1 MIRRAINRWGVQMF
15 RRWWQGTSARV
26 DESHEPAPQTNV
38 ATPAC
43 NPPDAGVQVR
53 TGPVPRTLPEQLF
66 SLAALRRA
74 WLAVR
79 GAGGGAGVDGM
90 TIKVFSSRLDEE
102 LTSLQAELIDG
113 RYRPQPLRQVLVPKE
128 SGGLRPLALWALRD
142 RVAQRTVYEIIAPS
156 FEVQFLAC
164 SFGFRPGLGVEDA
177 LRKLEEARDANRL
190 WVVDGDIH
198 HCFDE
203 IDSRRLLGLVRQRV
217 YDPLLLRYISGWLT
231 QHILNSA
238 DGVPKAAGASQGSVL
253 SPLLANIYLHR
264 FDLEMIRRGLLLLR
278 YADDFVI
285 CCQRKQEAQQALEMA
300 KRALGRIG
308 LRVSEGKTRIVHF
321 DEGFEWLGYFL
332 VQRRRYRV

>member
-1 MIRRAINRWGVQMF
+1 MF
-15 RRWWQGTSARV
+15 RRWWRRTSAQI
-26 DESHEPAPQTNV
+26 DKPHEPAPQANV
-38 ATPAC
+38 AAPESSL
-43 NPPDAGVQVR
+43 PDAGVQVR
-53 TGPVPRTLPEQLF
+53 SGPVPRTPPEQLF

-79 GAGGGAGVDGM
+79 GAGGGAGVDGV
-90 TIKVFSSRLDEE
+90 TIRLFSNRLDDE
-102 LTSLQAELIDG
+102 LIGLQAELVSA

-156 FEVQFLAC
+156 FEVLFLPC
-164 SFGFRPGLGVEDA
+164 SFGFRPGLRVADA
-177 LRKLEEARDANRL
+177 VRKLEELRDANRL

-231 QHILNSA
+231 QRILNSA
-238 DGVPKAAGASQGSVL
+238 DGVPKPAGASQGSVL
-253 SPLLANIYLHR
+253 SPLLANIYLHQ
-264 FDLEMIRRGLLLLR
+264 FDLEMSRQKLALLR

-285 CCQRKQEAQQALEMA
+285 CCQRKQEAQQALESA
-300 KRALGRIG
+300 RQALAHIG
-308 LRVSEGKTRIVHF
+308 LRVNEEKTRIVHF

-332 VQRRRYRV
+332 VQRRCYRV